1 MQATV
6 QRPAHSDHRTSAT
19 AVSQPP
25 QQQQAGV
32 VMAVVCPPTQKGVPL
47 SYESPQKDGDY
58 TEDALETHPL
68 LGSAAPDTQNGMP
81 QANGM
86 PPGRHWAVSPSCSE
100 RFKIRLGI
108 MAVALSCIGV
118 VISMIHLCME
128 VGWHDIANYHD
139 KDHIRGLQIQPG
151 SADSDYSVRKFASKS
166 WCHDIA
172 QSPEMA
178 LYLQLIKEQKPA
190 TYLSSLSHS
199 PTNFSTT
206 AFNFSTNAFAS
217 EFGAIDVLSKASFMD
232 ELNNI
237 TRIVAGL
244 NKHIAQLL
252 PEMALN
258 VQRMQQKKN
267 DKPATNP
274 THYYLSSVSSVSNWP
289 FANKGL
295 FGAQPNKASLS
306 SDSVTWLNNMLDN
319 ITHQKA
325 GKRGVIFSA
334 SDERSKASLSD
345 SVAWLESMLNNITHK
360 AAAAEAAEQA
370 AAEQAALAQDERAAA
385 RKAAAEAEAR
395 QAAAEVA

>member
-1 MQATV
+1 
-6 QRPAHSDHRTSAT
+6 
-19 AVSQPP
+19 
-25 QQQQAGV
+25 
-32 VMAVVCPPTQKGVPL
+32 
-47 SYESPQKDGDY
+47 
-58 TEDALETHPL
+58 
-68 LGSAAPDTQNGMP
+68 
-81 QANGM
+81 
-86 PPGRHWAVSPSCSE
+86 
-100 RFKIRLGI
+100 
-108 MAVALSCIGV
+108 
-118 VISMIHLCME
+118 ME
-128 VGWHDIANYHD
+128 VGWHDIANYNHN
-139 KDHIRGLQIQPG
+139 DHIRELQIQPG

-178 LYLQLIKEQKPA
+178 LYLQLVKEQKPA

-206 AFNFSTNAFAS
+206 AFNFSTNALAS
-217 EFGAIDVLSKASFMD
+217 DFGAIDVLSKASFMD

-237 TRIVAGL
+237 TRVVAGF

-295 FGAQPNKASLS
+295 LGASEEPNKASLS
-306 SDSVTWLNNMLDN
+306 SDSMTWLNNMLDN

-345 SVAWLESMLNNITHK
+345 SVTWLESMLNNITHK

-370 AAEQAALAQDERAAA
+370 AAQQAALAQDERAAA

-395 QAAAEVA
+395 LAATEVA

>member
-1 MQATV
+1 MYATV
-6 QRPAHSDHRTSAT
+6 QRPAAHSDHCTSAT
-19 AVSQPP
+19 ATVLQPP

-32 VMAVVCPPTQKGVPL
+32 VMAVVAPPTQKGVPL
-47 SYESPQKDGDY
+47 SYASPQKDGDY

-68 LGSAAPDTQNGMP
+68 LGSAAPDTQNG
-81 QANGM
+81 
-86 PPGRHWAVSPSCSE
+86 RVSPSVSHSCSE
-100 RFKIRLGI
+100 RFKVRLGI

-118 VISMIHLCME
+118 VISVMHLCME
-128 VGWHDIANYHD
+128 VHWHDMANEHNN
-139 KDHIRGLQIQPG
+139 DHIRGLQIQPG
-151 SADSDYSVRKFASKS
+151 SAGSDYSVRKFASKS

-199 PTNFSTT
+199 PRNFSTT
-206 AFNFSTNAFAS
+206 AFNFSMNASF
-217 EFGAIDVLSKASFMD
+217 FGAIDVLSKAFFMG

-267 DKPATNP
+267 DKPETNP

-370 AAEQAALAQDERAAA
+370 AAQQAALAQDERAAA
-385 RKAAAEAEAR
+385 REAAAEAEAR

>member
-1 MQATV
+1 M
-6 QRPAHSDHRTSAT
+6 
-19 AVSQPP
+19 
-25 QQQQAGV
+25 G
-32 VMAVVCPPTQKGVPL
+32 
-47 SYESPQKDGDY
+47 
-58 TEDALETHPL
+58 
-68 LGSAAPDTQNGMP
+68 
-81 QANGM
+81 
-86 PPGRHWAVSPSCSE
+86 
-100 RFKIRLGI
+100 
-108 MAVALSCIGV
+108 
-118 VISMIHLCME
+118 
-128 VGWHDIANYHD
+128 
-139 KDHIRGLQIQPG
+139 
-151 SADSDYSVRKFASKS
+151 
-166 WCHDIA
+166 
-172 QSPEMA
+172 
-178 LYLQLIKEQKPA
+178 
-190 TYLSSLSHS
+190 
-199 PTNFSTT
+199 
-206 AFNFSTNAFAS
+206 
-217 EFGAIDVLSKASFMD
+217 

-274 THYYLSSVSSVSNWP
+274 MHYYLSSVSSVSNWP

-370 AAEQAALAQDERAAA
+370 AAQQAALAQDERAAA
-385 RKAAAEAEAR
+385 REAAAEAEAR